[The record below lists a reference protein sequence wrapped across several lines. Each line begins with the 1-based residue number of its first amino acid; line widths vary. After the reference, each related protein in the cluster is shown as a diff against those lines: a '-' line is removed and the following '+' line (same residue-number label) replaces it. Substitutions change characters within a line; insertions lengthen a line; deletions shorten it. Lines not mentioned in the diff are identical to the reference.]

1 MSTTDHPIR
10 VLLADEH
17 RLVRG
22 ALSQLIDSFPGI
34 TVVAGVGCS
43 HDLLKA
49 LSWGNIDV
57 ALIDN
62 AMLPLPEAATLGQV
76 MAAAHPDARVAI
88 LSMYAS
94 NTYIDRMLGL
104 GAHGFVHKDAAVE
117 DLQSSI
123 RRLADGE
130 TIVCPGFSP
139 PVSDTP
145 PSLPEPAPVTQGFA
159 LTRRQKEVLTL
170 IARGYRTRGIAEVLG
185 VSVKT
190 VETHRAG
197 LMRRLGVHSMAELVH
212 EAIRRGLIS
221 TP

>member
-1 MSTTDHPIR
+1 MSTSDHPIR

-22 ALSQLIDSFPGI
+22 ALSQLIDSFPGT

-43 HDLLKA
+43 HDLLTA
-49 LSWGNIDV
+49 LSWGNVDV

-76 MAAAHPDARVAI
+76 MAARPDTRVAI

-94 NTYIDRMLGL
+94 NTYIDRILGL

-123 RRLADGE
+123 RRLAAGE
-130 TIVCPGFSP
+130 SIVCPGFSP
-139 PVSDTP
+139 PFSDTP
-145 PSLPEPAPVTQGFA
+145 ASPPEPARVTQGFA

-170 IARGYRTRGIAEVLG
+170 VARGYRTRGIAEVLG

-197 LMRRLGVHSMAELVH
+197 LMRRLSVHSMAELVH